1 MIKDLVDY
9 ILEDASENYQ
19 DDHGYSYLH
28 GACMTGNVAAA
39 LRFMSQGADV
49 ALDTYDYSPLH
60 IAVQYKNTEIVE
72 ILLKHGANPNHRD
85 CDQSTPLHRLVQVQR
100 YLCDCDYSCL
110 SCADKKPADEIVA
123 MLMESGANIEARDC
137 FGDTPLQAAVSRF
150 NVDLTRLLLQH
161 GATLSSLSER
171 TMFNRHFSRAEIKN
185 YPLTSNIIKV
195 VQLLQSA
202 GYKLDL
208 YSRLDMI
215 RCWIGAR
222 ENSKL
227 DDESTVNFLI
237 RPHLELL
244 AADLFMTDYCT
255 LHLPYVACRKVAEH
269 MSDEDLFRLYKN
281 TEEDNLRSLPRP

>member
-185 YPLTSNIIKV
+185 YPLTSNIIKS
-195 VQLLQSA
+195 QLPVYFA
-202 GYKLDL
+202 
-208 YSRLDMI
+208 
-215 RCWIGAR
+215 
-222 ENSKL
+222 
-227 DDESTVNFLI
+227 
-237 RPHLELL
+237 
-244 AADLFMTDYCT
+244 TDKKI
-255 LHLPYVACRKVAEH
+255 LVI
-269 MSDEDLFRLYKN
+269 SW
-281 TEEDNLRSLPRP
+281 